1 MSNFIFLFGLGLIGV
16 IVLFPILNWLC
27 DNRGDLDL
35 EKERK
40 LTERQNA

>member
-1 MSNFIFLFGLGLIGV
+1 MSNFIFLFGMGLIASV
-16 IVLFPILNWLC
+16 VLIPVLGWIC

-40 LTERQNA
+40 LTESQ